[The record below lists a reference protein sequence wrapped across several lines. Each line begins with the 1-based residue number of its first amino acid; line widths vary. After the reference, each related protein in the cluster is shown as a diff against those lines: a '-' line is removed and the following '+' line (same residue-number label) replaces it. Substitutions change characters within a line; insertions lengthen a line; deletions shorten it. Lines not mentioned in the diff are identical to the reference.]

1 MSKQV
6 LSLLQER
13 FGAKILAVD
22 SFRGDDE
29 ALVAP
34 EAWHEV
40 ALFLR
45 DDAACTMDHFIDLT
59 AVDYPEREPEQPRF
73 DVLVSMRSQRK
84 NHRLRLKVQVRD
96 GELLDSLTSVW
107 AGANWTER
115 EVYDLFGVHFKGH
128 PDLRRILLYEEFVG
142 HPLRKDYPISKT
154 QPLVE
159 YRDVGPAKLAPFGSD
174 EGQPFGRID
183 WLARMQGR
191 NQQVSPAIAVQHGQQ
206 PALSIRRED
215 TGPDAPQGQPVRP
228 DQPGKPDQLGSKA

>member
-29 ALVAP
+29 ALIAP

-73 DVLVSMRSQRK
+73 DVVVSMRSLRK
-84 NHRLRLKVQVRD
+84 NHRLRIKR
-96 GELLDSLTSVW
+96 
-107 AGANWTER
+107 
-115 EVYDLFGVHFKGH
+115 
-128 PDLRRILLYEEFVG
+128 VG
-142 HPLRKDYPISKT
+142 
-154 QPLVE
+154 
-159 YRDVGPAKLAPFGSD
+159 
-174 EGQPFGRID
+174 
-183 WLARMQGR
+183 
-191 NQQVSPAIAVQHGQQ
+191 
-206 PALSIRRED
+206 RRELD
-215 TGPDAPQGQPVRP
+215 RARGVRLVRRALQRP
-228 DQPGKPDQLGSKA
+228 P

>member
-34 EAWHEV
+34 DAWHEV

-59 AVDYPEREPEQPRF
+59 AVDYPEREPDEPRF

-84 NHRLRLKVQVRD
+84 NHRVRLKTRVRD
-96 GELLDSLTSVW
+96 GQLLDSLTSVW
-107 AGANWTER
+107 SGANWTER
-115 EVYDLFGVHFKGH
+115 EVFDLFGVRFKGH
-128 PDLRRILLYEEFVG
+128 PDLRRILMYEEFVG

-154 QPLVE
+154 QPLVA
-159 YRDVGPAKLAPFGSD
+159 YREVGAAKLPPFGSD

-191 NQQVSPAIAVQHGQQ
+191 NQQVSPAIAVQQGQQ

-215 TGPDAPQGQPVRP
+215 TGPDAPLGQPVRP
-228 DQPGKPDQLGSKA
+228 DQPGQPDQLGSKA